1 MLVMLLCS
9 ITDWIILY
17 GWVTLHAGNVTMFNN
32 RLDYLVRVGYTWNSS
47 ELLISQRLL
56 CQLPSKVLLQW
67 QSC

>member
-32 RLDYLVRVGYTWNSS
+32 RLDYLVRVGYT
-47 ELLISQRLL
+47 
-56 CQLPSKVLLQW
+56 
-67 QSC
+67 SC